1 MVYLIAKKLRG
12 NPSKSPV
19 KPDKV
24 VLHQFPRSHVFWP
37 GVLSGS
43 PPCLKLETFLRMV
56 KIPYEND
63 LRIIYSKRGKMP
75 WIEFNGQEIADSN
88 FCVQFLSKEFQVD
101 VDSHLNATER
111 GIAHSIL
118 TMLEENTYWTM
129 VYARYI
135 DDYGAEFRKKL
146 FGMFF
151 FPLNY
156 WVRFNLLRTTKNY
169 LWSHGI
175 GRHTSQEIYEIAE
188 RDLLAVSQLLGQ
200 KNFLFGDKPC
210 LADAA
215 LFGFMV
221 GCTWS
226 LPDSPIT
233 KVVKTKAQNLDQH
246 TQRMKELLYPDWEEL
261 LLEKEKTD

>member
-1 MVYLIAKKLRG
+1 MYDFAFIFFFAGSVTIEDFSWLALDSTMNLTESICITVIAFVMVYLIAKKLRG

-63 LRIIYSKRGKMP
+63 LRIIYSKKGKMP

-111 GIAHSIL
+111 GVAHSIL
-118 TMLEENTYWTM
+118 TMLEENTYW
-129 VYARYI
+129 
-135 DDYGAEFRKKL
+135 
-146 FGMFF
+146 
-151 FPLNY
+151 
-156 WVRFNLLRTTKNY
+156 
-169 LWSHGI
+169 
-175 GRHTSQEIYEIAE
+175 
-188 RDLLAVSQLLGQ
+188 
-200 KNFLFGDKPC
+200 
-210 LADAA
+210 
-215 LFGFMV
+215 
-221 GCTWS
+221 
-226 LPDSPIT
+226 
-233 KVVKTKAQNLDQH
+233 
-246 TQRMKELLYPDWEEL
+246 
-261 LLEKEKTD
+261 